1 MNKACRNI
9 VTAYGTNEDI
19 SNMMESLSD
28 GTNAVVM
35 DKFFPTP
42 PELVEATKA
51 GVISPS
57 LMERFGAMDVGSW
70 RLNNWGCPVDVL
82 SSRVLH
88 DIKSKFDPEA
98 LKALTPEQQQEASKY
113 ERAVSIEFTTTET
126 PNMFAL
132 RISTQYKDARMH
144 FSYDSEAEDVSG
156 YIVAKG
162 GEVIGHE
169 HYSSCLKAIRL
180 HLEPLTDESGSL
192 LDSLVGKG
200 VDSD

>member
-1 MNKACRNI
+1 
-9 VTAYGTNEDI
+9 
-19 SNMMESLSD
+19 MMESLSD

-42 PELVEATKA
+42 PELVEATKT

-88 DIKSKFDPEA
+88 DIASKFDPEA

-113 ERAVSIEFTTTET
+113 ERAVSIEFITTET

-132 RISTQYKDARMH
+132 RISTQYENARMH

-156 YIVAKG
+156 YIVAKAG
-162 GEVIGHE
+162 KVIGHE

>member
-1 MNKACRNI
+1 MNKVCRNI
-9 VTAYGTNEDI
+9 ITAYGTNKDI
-19 SNMMESLSD
+19 SDMVESLGD

-51 GVISPS
+51 GVLSPA
-57 LMERFGAMDVGSW
+57 LVERFGDMDVGSW
-70 RLNNWGCPVDVL
+70 RLNNWGCPVEAI

-88 DIKSKFDPEA
+88 DIESQFDPEA

-132 RISTQYKDARMH
+132 QISKRYKNARMH

-156 YIVAKG
+156 YIVAKD
-162 GEVIGHE
+162 GEIIGHE

-180 HLEPLTDESGSL
+180 HLEPLTEESGSL
-192 LDSLVGKG
+192 LDSLVRKG